1 MVVRGT
7 PPPPSR
13 YDLRPKVLSSNG
25 LGDEVS
31 LGYGGLSGL
40 SLCIQVG
47 YGSKYLPMRVLS
59 VVGVVIPSC
68 VGLRFPGLAWEECFE
83 CVG

>member
-1 MVVRGT
+1 MVVRGN
-7 PPPPSR
+7 PHPPSR
-13 YDLRPKVLSSNG
+13 YDLRSKVLSSNG
-25 LGDEVS
+25 LGGKVS

-68 VGLRFPGLAWEECFE
+68 VGLRFPGFGLE
-83 CVG
+83 GML